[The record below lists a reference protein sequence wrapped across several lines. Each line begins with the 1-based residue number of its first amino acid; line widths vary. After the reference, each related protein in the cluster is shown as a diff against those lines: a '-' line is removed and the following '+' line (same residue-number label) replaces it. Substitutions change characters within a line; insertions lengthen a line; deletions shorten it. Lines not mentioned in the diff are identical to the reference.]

1 MAKIRTVKPELWEDE
16 KLGKLKRDCRLTFL
30 GLFNFADDQGV
41 IKSNPVYIKSRIYPY
56 DEDLR
61 VNELKTW
68 LDALVKARML
78 IPFEFKKEGYYVI
91 RTFRDHQKIDQ
102 RYARYS
108 ISTEFVKRIMVAD
121 SNKHKEAT
129 PGTQCEHDGA
139 TSQEGEG
146 DMEGDMEGRGN
157 VPAQDPPES
166 LESENPESYTPGAE
180 NPPPPV
186 APPPSSTG
194 PPFETVHM
202 YFRARKGTEEMATK
216 FYNKYAGTGWMLNGS
231 KVVNWPVLADN
242 FVMNY
247 KENEKKDGEKRKGGK
262 PSGAIISG
270 DKEYSDF

>member
-16 KLGKLKRDCRLTFL
+16 KLGRLKRDCRLTFL

-108 ISTEFVKRIMVAD
+108 ISTEFVKRLLVAD
-121 SNKHKEAT
+121 LNNHKETT
-129 PGTQCEHDGA
+129 PGTHCEHDGA
-139 TSQEGEG
+139 TSQEVEV
-146 DMEGDMEGRGN
+146 DMEVDMEGRGN
-157 VPAQDPPES
+157 APAQDTPES
-166 LESENPESYTPGAE
+166 LESENQENYTPGSE

-194 PPFETVHM
+194 PPIEEVKR
-202 YFRARKGTEEMATK
+202 YFRGAGGTEDMAEK
-216 FYNKYAGTGWMLNGS
+216 FWNKWDGVGWIDNGS
-231 KVVNWPVLADN
+231 RIVRWASRANN
-242 FVMNY
+242 FITNY
-247 KENEKKDGEKRKGGK
+247 HEKEKKDGENRKGGK
-262 PSGAIISG
+262 PTGAIISG
-270 DKEYSDF
+270 NKEYGDF